1 MPAWHLPRKLVRLLR
16 YLVLS
21 ALVCTLVCY
30 SRVCSSSGALSLANS
45 ALTRHAQPYTVDYS
59 WGSILHRFQNHP
71 RPPKR
76 REPLPWETNSRRP
89 RAKRRRRGPQAEPS
103 PVAGS
108 VNAAAAG
115 AVAVGHATNAA
126 AAPIRVLI
134 VTSELAGLHTNGG
147 IGTAFSELA
156 QTLAAAGSGQ
166 EFRTTILVTHL
177 EDSFPF
183 RKRENV
189 TNELAA
195 KHVELRFVEKE
206 PQPFWPQAWTPTA
219 SMRVWR
225 WMRARDGEF
234 DIVHFPDN
242 TGIGY
247 FATLGKYEGLALER
261 TRIVVGLHG
270 ADVEWAAMLNKRYPI
285 DRYAVELG
293 VFERR
298 TAEMADAVVAPSE
311 YMLEYVR
318 SRGWAVPK
326 HSLVIPN
333 IVQLPPVPPTKT
345 RTPAQVKY
353 GAGSDKIIKAITELV
368 FFGRLEERKGTKM
381 FVNALEALYSDP
393 ATAGRMAAIN
403 KITFLGRDQPDT
415 RTRTQMSNLIAGGLN
430 GIKSFTNATFEYEFL
445 TTLDRNAALAYLQPA
460 HRLALLPSLADN
472 SPSTVLECIAYG
484 IRFVTSSVGGIPEL
498 VHPDDREQVIV
509 SPLAKP
515 FARDL
520 IAVMDR
526 LARSPWK
533 AVRAAPETQTAAK
546 DWIRFHHWLV
556 DMPSTPPLVVPA
568 ATSTRGNPLVSVCIT
583 HFERSHLLPQLLDSL
598 LLQTETNFEVILID
612 DGSPSEETR
621 RALDDLDSRYFRN
634 ATSAATRPRWTFL
647 RPENAYLGE
656 ARNRAAR
663 RARGNWLL
671 FLDDDDVL
679 KPHALETLLRVA
691 AKTGASALSTW
702 LDEFASDA
710 YPLAEKYTNGTI
722 ELPHRRTYWFLG
734 QELSAG
740 LVANSFGSGNI
751 FVTHKA
757 FARVG
762 GFSTYRDV
770 GGEDW
775 EFWTKLALTIG
786 TGAEEK
792 HLVVPEELIFARSD
806 PARDSMKFS
815 MDPWD
820 AHFRSAVPVLNDPR
834 IQDLNLAHGLMLLKG
849 AVTRS
854 YTTPPFADSS
864 ADFQLTQGWH
874 GWTYS
879 FERLPT
885 DPSDY
890 KEWAPLAS
898 DAADKLAILSPD
910 AHGFIMDLHHLRK
923 PFIDDATQTGMTSRR
938 GERFAAIRSFN
949 APRTLHV
956 AIDLTYRSEHACG
969 DGTRLSLIQT
979 GGPGERPTTLVEY
992 MTMEEG
998 FAEFVG
1004 ATTLRSG
1011 NSLHIVSD
1019 PLGDDECDRV
1029 EVDLR
1034 LTRIEEE
1041 NQSWSSLAR
1050 RASLAAHE
1058 ERQTVTEDQP
1068 AADANST
1075 WTIVPVDR
1083 PSEDSMFNIVLIFDR
1098 NRFPHAMSVI
1108 RSIQH
1113 FSRSRNLVFHLIA
1126 SMDTRDE
1133 LTEYFAGTNMTL
1145 HLYDHGLCG
1154 FVAKTVL
1161 PFSDPDIHVS
1171 AHCKMFL
1178 TEIIKDA
1185 ERVLYLDTDTTVLSD
1200 LSACYD
1206 RPIVNPAALVSMAVD
1221 MGDACQNTPDA
1232 CWPIGMHWRV
1242 PPGLECGNVPARHGP
1257 GWRLPESC
1265 AEEGELETLQ
1275 VNGGVALFE
1284 LARMRDAGFLER
1296 YVQSIVH
1303 HYQLMKNAPAKWG
1316 EQDFINSFFRLYPED
1331 LEFLP
1336 CGCNYQW
1343 FGARREVK
1351 CGAQPVHI
1359 AHHWAHGIAARTKDP
1374 YNVLFHH
1381 FADNHQD
1388 VPPPSVPHVSAS
1400 LHGAPN
1406 ASTIDVV
1413 HTRNCPRQGHDCSP
1427 AFAPSEFGKP
1437 VVVVSRILSETFAAD
1452 LVDSLE
1458 SQTYPKVVHVVAK
1471 RSDVTIPSATFER
1484 DELVLYADPDAQ
1496 YEAVCAAC
1504 GALAMPNQSCTAPP
1518 RAPKDRKRY
1527 FDCVCDLPDPT
1538 VASLAELN
1546 TLVARRDEPSW
1557 VLHLDDTQAFADP
1570 ASLAHLMAR
1579 VDSPEDL
1586 ILFRANT
1593 SSKEQEYAFRKKIL
1607 PRSTLDGVGFLFH
1620 SSHLDLAKWD
1630 ASRGCARWR
1639 MLNRLASRL
1648 RVKWIDTAPIVEHP
1662 LQRHL
1667 PATSPDHFK
1676 VSLVVLETRGRRSW
1690 TNELLTALQ
1699 IPEFDPLIAEIVVA
1713 SVDSPEGAYG
1723 EDVFVA
1729 NLSGGSGLGEIGALA
1744 ASDHVLLLSD
1754 SVVLDKTALTALI
1767 NYHLDEPER
1776 LVGLFSETATDG
1788 DFAAP
1793 LPTSAAEFDV
1803 FSEPDT
1809 LVGSSTWSH
1818 LLPRTLLTTRS
1829 NFDELASVLDDH
1841 EAAGAEPLHPVCHP
1855 ILLSALS
1862 VRASGGLAPLRV
1874 LPPRKSI
1881 IDRVYDCR
1889 QRGWANV
1896 TYGTTAG
1903 EWTSDLPSGIEA
1915 ARSEQN
1921 VELLAADDDEAVGRS
1936 DSTGSER
1943 DSEDLVEAAARV
1955 ERAHLDHV
1963 GRETDSGDSLP
1974 FDGGTPSL
1982 QECVALVGEMLG
1994 SQEWF
1999 VYGDEVG
2006 VSGAQGLS
2014 VGLEKASEVDSARWE
2029 AARSMKRCYLT

>member
-1 MPAWHLPRKLVRLLR
+1 MAAWRLPRKLVRLLR
-16 YLVLS
+16 YAVFS
-21 ALVCTLVCY
+21 ALFCTLVCY
-30 SRVCSSSGALSLANS
+30 SRVCSSSTASAALSLANS
-45 ALTRHAQPYTVDYS
+45 ALTRYAGYQTVDFA

-76 REPLPWETNSRRP
+76 RERLPWETAKSSSRSKGRSRARRRP
-89 RAKRRRRGPQAEPS
+89 RGSQAEPS
-103 PVAGS
+103 PVAGKGGERE
-108 VNAAAAG
+108 AAG
-115 AVAVGHATNAA
+115 AP
-126 AAPIRVLI
+126 APVRVLI

-156 QTLAAAGSGQ
+156 QTLAAAANGQ
-166 EFRTTILVTHL
+166 EFETSILVTHL
-177 EDSFPF
+177 EDTFPF
-183 RKRENV
+183 KKRENV
-189 TNELAA
+189 TGQYAA
-195 KHVELRFVEKE
+195 KHVRLRFVEKE

-225 WMRARDGEF
+225 WLRARDGDF

-247 FATLGKYEGLALER
+247 FATLGKYEGLALQN

-270 ADVEWAAMLNKRYPI
+270 ADVEWAAMLNKRYPG
-285 DRYAVELG
+285 DRYAIELG

-326 HSLVIPN
+326 HALVIPN
-333 IVQLPPVPPTKT
+333 IVQLPPVPPTRT

-353 GAGSDKIIKAITELV
+353 GAGSDRIVRPITELV

-381 FVNALEALYSDP
+381 FVAALESLYSDP
-393 ATAGRMAAIN
+393 VTAPSVADIT

-415 RTRTQMSNLIAGGLN
+415 RTRSQISNLITGGLE
-430 GIKSFTNATFEYEFL
+430 GIKRYTNATFEYEFL
-445 TTLDRNAALAYLQPA
+445 TTLDRDAALAYLQPA

-498 VHPDDREQVIV
+498 VHPEDRSQVIV
-509 SPLAKP
+509 SPLAKT
-515 FARDL
+515 FAKDL
-520 IAVMDR
+520 VAVLNR
-526 LARSPWK
+526 LATTPWK

-546 DWIRFHHWLV
+546 DWINFHHWLV
-556 DMPSTPPLVVPA
+556 DAPVTRKIAVPA
-568 ATSTRGNPLVSVCIT
+568 VKPTRGVPLVSVCIT

-598 LLQTETNFEVILID
+598 LLQTEVNFEVVLVD
-612 DGSPSEETR
+612 DGSPSESTR
-621 RALDDLDSRYFRN
+621 QALNELDSRYFRN
-634 ATSAATRPRWTFL
+634 ATLTATRPQWTFL
-647 RPENAYLGE
+647 RTDNAYLGE

-663 RARGNWLL
+663 RARGDWLL

-691 AKTGASALSTW
+691 ARTGASALSTW

-786 TGAEEK
+786 TGSEEK

-849 AVTRS
+849 VVTRPFAQ
-854 YTTPPFADSS
+854 PPFADSS
-864 ADFQLTQGWH
+864 SDFQFTQGWN

-885 DPSDY
+885 DPL
-890 KEWAPLAS
+890 ELARWAPSLAF
-898 DAADKLAILSPD
+898 DKLAIMSPN
-910 AHGFIMDLHHLRK
+910 APEFIMDLHHLRK
-923 PFIDDATQTGMTSRR
+923 PSIDDTAQTGMVSRK
-938 GERFAAIRSFN
+938 GERFAAIRTFK
-949 APRTLHV
+949 APRTLV
-956 AIDLTYRSEHACG
+956 LAVDFTYRSEHACG

-979 GGPGERPTTLVEY
+979 GSSGERPVTLVEF
-992 MTMEEG
+992 MTMDEG
-998 FAEFVG
+998 FDEYVG
-1004 ATTLRSG
+1004 AITLRPG
-1011 NSLHIVSD
+1011 NALHVVSD
-1019 PLGDDECDRV
+1019 PLADDECDRT
-1029 EVDLR
+1029 EIR
-1034 LTRIEEE
+1034 LKLTKIVVE

-1050 RASLAAHE
+1050 RAALAENEGRAHSQEEKRVANDEVWSLVE
-1058 ERQTVTEDQP
+1058 
-1068 AADANST
+1068 
-1075 WTIVPVDR
+1075 VDK
-1083 PSEDSMFNIVLIFDR
+1083 PSEDSIFNVALIFDR

-1113 FSRSRNLVFHLIA
+1113 FSTSRHLVFHLIA

-1145 HLYDHGLCG
+1145 NLYDHGLCKYI
-1154 FVAKTVL
+1154 AKGVL

-1206 RPIVNPAALVSMAVD
+1206 RPIDNPAALVSMAVD
-1221 MGDACQNTPDA
+1221 MGDACQNNPNA

-1242 PPGLECGNVPARHGP
+1242 PPGLECGNVPARHAQG
-1257 GWRLPESC
+1257 RFTPESC

-1284 LARMRDAGFLER
+1284 LARMRDAGFVER

-1303 HYQLMKNAPAKWG
+1303 HYRLMDNTPARWG
-1316 EQDFINSFFRLYPED
+1316 EQDFINSFFRLYPDD

-1359 AHHWAHGIAARTKDP
+1359 AHHWAHGIAARTKEP

-1381 FADNHQD
+1381 FADARPSID
-1388 VPPPSVPHVSAS
+1388 LPTVPALSYS
-1400 LHGAPN
+1400 LPGAPN
-1406 ASTIDVV
+1406 TSSIEVV
-1413 HTRNCPRQGHDCSP
+1413 HTRNCPRQDHDCSP
-1427 AFAPSEFGKP
+1427 AFSASEFGKP

-1458 SQTYPKVVHVVAK
+1458 SQTYPKIAHVVAK
-1471 RSDVTIPSATFER
+1471 RSEVEIPSATFDR
-1484 DELVLYADPDAQ
+1484 GELELQADLEG
-1496 YEAVCAAC
+1496 YYTTVCEAC
-1504 GALAMPNQSCTAPP
+1504 GTFAMANASCTTPPTAPQ
-1518 RAPKDRKRY
+1518 DRKRY
-1527 FDCVCDLPDPT
+1527 FDCVCSLPEPATAALTELDT
-1538 VASLAELN
+1538 LA
-1546 TLVARRDEPSW
+1546 ARREEESW
-1557 VLHLDDTQAFADP
+1557 ILHLDDTQAFAD
-1570 ASLAHLMAR
+1570 ATSLSLLMAR
-1579 VDSPEDL
+1579 VDSTDDL
-1586 ILFRANT
+1586 ILFRTNT
-1593 SSKEQEYAFRKKIL
+1593 TSREQEYAFRKKIL

-1620 SSHLDLAKWD
+1620 SSHLDVANWD
-1630 ASRGCARWR
+1630 PSTGCARWR
-1639 MLNRLASRL
+1639 LLNRLASHL
-1648 RVKWIDTAPIVEHP
+1648 RVKWIDVVPTIEHP

-1667 PATSPDHFK
+1667 PETPPDDFK
-1676 VSLVVLETRGRRSW
+1676 VSLIVLETRGKPSW
-1690 TNELLTALQ
+1690 TNQLLLSLQ

-1713 SVDSPEGAYG
+1713 SIDSTEGTYG
-1723 EDVFVA
+1723 DEAFVA
-1729 NLSGGSGLGEIGALA
+1729 QLSPGSGLGEIGALA
-1744 ASDHVLLLSD
+1744 ATDKVLILSD
-1754 SVVLDKTALTALI
+1754 SVAIDKTALTALI
-1767 NYHLDEPER
+1767 NFHLDEPNR
-1776 LVGLFSETATDG
+1776 LLGLFSETDLDG
-1788 DFAAP
+1788 GFSPP
-1793 LPTSAAEFDV
+1793 LPTTSEEFDV
-1803 FSEPDT
+1803 FSEPDA
-1809 LVGSSTWSH
+1809 LVGNPSWSH
-1818 LLPRTLLTTRS
+1818 LLPRTLLTSRS
-1829 NFDELASVLDDH
+1829 HLDELANILDDRDK
-1841 EAAGAEPLHPVCHP
+1841 AGEEPVHPICHPV
-1855 ILLSALS
+1855 LLSALS
-1862 VRASGGLAPLRV
+1862 VRANGGKAPLRV
-1874 LPPRKSI
+1874 LPPRRSVV
-1881 IDRVYDCR
+1881 DRVFDCR
-1889 QRGWANV
+1889 QRGWPNV
-1896 TYGTTAG
+1896 TYGPTAG
-1903 EWTSDLPSGIEA
+1903 DWTFVSEVSHALEDAQLDVDEEA
-1915 ARSEQN
+1915 AT
-1921 VELLAADDDEAVGRS
+1921 ADPDE
-1936 DSTGSER
+1936 
-1943 DSEDLVEAAARV
+1943 SEDLVAAAK
-1955 ERAHLDHV
+1955 RAEGLHIQHARDLKK
-1963 GRETDSGDSLP
+1963 TSP
-1974 FDGGTPSL
+1974 PSEH
-1982 QECVALVGEMLG
+1982 QQEDVPPPSFEECVAIVGEILG
-1994 SQEWF
+1994 SDEF
-1999 VYGDEVG
+1999 YIYGDEVG
-2006 VSGAQGLS
+2006 IAGAQGMK
-2014 VGLEKASEVDSARWE
+2014 VGSEKASEVEPERWQGARL
-2029 AARSMKRCYLT
+2029 MKRCFLT